1 MIMVTLFKKLF
12 IKNYQDVSS
21 PSVRA
26 KYGTSAGLLGIVGN
40 AILFIIKLIGA
51 LLSGSIAVIAD
62 AINNLTDFI
71 TSIITM
77 VGFKISGRPADKE
90 HPYGHARYEYITAL
104 LVACV
109 IFFIGF
115 ETGRASIEKIFSN
128 SITTF
133 SNVTCIILAVSVVIK
148 IVLSIIFDGLGKDI
162 NSDAIIAM
170 SKDSRNDA
178 ISTSVV
184 LCCSLIT
191 FFTDL
196 QLDGYLGLLVSLFVL
211 ISAIKLIKETIGP
224 LVGEQPDKKL
234 IKNITDKVKSYD
246 GILDIHDLIVH
257 SYGPTQTFATVH
269 VEVDS
274 SVDVM
279 ISHELT
285 DKIEQETLRELNVH
299 LVCHLDPV
307 NTTDPEIKTLYK
319 SISNLLKESF
329 PYTSMHDLRIVKG
342 PNRTN
347 VIFDVVIPFD
357 KPHLEKEI
365 YESVTATLKT
375 LGDNYVAVIEYD
387 KSYGTEELT

>member
-1 MIMVTLFKKLF
+1 MIMTTLFKKLF
-12 IKNYQDVSS
+12 IKNYTDVSS
-21 PSVRA
+21 PTVRA
-26 KYGTSAGLLGIVGN
+26 SYGTSAGLLGIVGN
-40 AILFIIKLIGA
+40 AILFVIKFIGA

-90 HPYGHARYEYITAL
+90 HPYGHARYEYVTAL

-128 SITTF
+128 SVTDF
-133 SNVTCIILAVSVVIK
+133 SIITCIILAISIVIK
-148 IVLSIIFDGLGKDI
+148 IILAIIFNGLGKDI
-162 NSDAIIAM
+162 DSDAIIAM

-178 ISTSVV
+178 VSTSIV
-184 LCCSLIT
+184 LGCLLIT
-191 FFTDL
+191 FFTEL
-196 QLDGYLGLLVSLFVL
+196 QLDGYLGLLVSIFVL

-224 LVGEQPDKKL
+224 LIGEQPDRQL
-234 IKNITDKVKSYD
+234 IKNITEKVKSYD
-246 GILDIHDLIVH
+246 GVLDIHDLIVH

-274 SVDVM
+274 AIDVM

-285 DKIEQETLRELNVH
+285 DKIEQETLKELNVH

-307 NTTDPEIKTLYK
+307 NTTDPETKTLHE
-319 SISNLLKESF
+319 SISNLLKANYPS
-329 PYTSMHDLRIVKG
+329 TSMHDLRIVKG

-357 KPHLEKEI
+357 EPYLEKEI
-365 YESVTATLKT
+365 YDGVTKT
-375 LGDNYVAVIEYD
+375 LNAIGNHYVAVIEYD
-387 KSYGTEELT
+387 KRYDTEN